1 MSAIANAQEFYFSM
15 TGNYANNGEHLFEL
29 VESAMD
35 SLIADSLFLGKQT
48 INLSGIG
55 YSVNMEK
62 GLERRIDTTFS
73 KAAELYFTYDDTIFT
88 IGMKNPDSGGTDTLF
103 VNVKDLEQYQ
113 ADEYYKEVYGTDI
126 VQRTEIRT
134 DYLRNKY
141 HLQKD
146 MLFCPLTNKP
156 FIFEIDTSADE
167 SIFLVKSPLNVLNE
181 PYTESRFG
189 IFTFEAGDH
198 GYIKGSQKS
207 WAE

>member
-1 MSAIANAQEFYFSM
+1 MSSEKKIHCDLCGHFEEKPFLEKDGGFY
-15 TGNYANNGEHLFEL
+15 T
-29 VESAMD
+29 
-35 SLIADSLFLGKQT
+35 KC
-48 INLSGIG
+48 
-55 YSVNMEK
+55 
-62 GLERRIDTTFS
+62 
-73 KAAELYFTYDDTIFT
+73 AEC
-88 IGMKNPDSGGTDTLF
+88 GF
-103 VNVKDLEQYQ
+103 VYTSPLTVDLTAYN
-113 ADEYYKEVYGTDI
+113 DEYYKEVYGTDI

-146 MLFCPLTNKP
+146 MLFSPLTNKP
-156 FIFEIDTSADE
+156 FIFEIDTSSDE
-167 SIFLVKSPLNVLNE
+167 SIFLVKSPLNILNE